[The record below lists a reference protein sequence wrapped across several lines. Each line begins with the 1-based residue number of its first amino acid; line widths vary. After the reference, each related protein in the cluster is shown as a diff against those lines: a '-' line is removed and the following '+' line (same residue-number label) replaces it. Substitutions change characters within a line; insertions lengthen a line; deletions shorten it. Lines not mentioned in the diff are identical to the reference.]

1 MTTLKE
7 RVARPKSS
15 KMTREELEMARA
27 AHRCIGESL
36 DRARAVSI
44 KVTSE
49 DGDME
54 PVQLPTQAL
63 RLIGEVL
70 GALSE
75 RKAVTVVSAKQEM
88 TTVEA
93 SNYLHVSRPFV
104 IREMEAGR
112 LPYRMVG
119 THRRVQFDELH
130 AYKQQMLVNQ
140 KDALK
145 RLAENAYELGLD
157 Y

>member
-1 MTTLKE
+1 
-7 RVARPKSS
+7 
-15 KMTREELEMARA
+15 MARV

-36 DRARAVSI
+36 DRAHAATI
-44 KVTSE
+44 KLISA
-49 DGDME
+49 DGDL
-54 PVQLPTQAL
+54 PSVQLPTKAL

-75 RKAVTVVSAKQEM
+75 RKSVTVVSAKREM

-93 SNYLHVSRPFV
+93 ANYLHVSRPFV

-112 LPYRMVG
+112 LPHRMVG
-119 THRRVQFDELH
+119 THRRVQFEDLH
-130 AYKQQMLVNQ
+130 AYKQRMLASQ
-140 KDALK
+140 KDAL
-145 RLAENAYELGLD
+145 RQLAENANELGLD

>member
-1 MTTLKE
+1 MSTTQARNRGLKPSE
-7 RVARPKSS
+7 LTP
-15 KMTREELEMARA
+15 EELEMARS

-44 KVTSE
+44 KVVSE
-49 DGDME
+49 DGE
-54 PVQLPTQAL
+54 LPPVELPTQAL

-75 RKAVTVVSAKQEM
+75 RKAVTVVPAKREM

-93 SNYLHVSRPFV
+93 ANYLHVSRPFV
-104 IREMEAGR
+104 IREIEAGR

-119 THRRVQFDELH
+119 THRRVSFEDLH
-130 AYKQQMLVNQ
+130 AYKRKMIAGQ
-140 KDALK
+140 KEALK
-145 RLAENAYELGLD
+145 QLAEDANNLGLD

>member
-7 RVARPKSS
+7 RLGRPSPS
-15 KMTREELEMARA
+15 EMTREELEMARA

-36 DRARAVSI
+36 DRARAATI

-49 DGDME
+49 NGEME

-75 RKAVTVVSAKQEM
+75 RKAVTVVSSKQEM

-93 SNYLHVSRPFV
+93 ANYLNVSRPFV
-104 IREMEAGR
+104 IREIEAGR
-112 LPYRMVG
+112 LPHRLVG
-119 THRRVQFDELH
+119 THRRVEFEALH
-130 AYKQQMLVNQ
+130 AYKQQMLANQ
-140 KDALK
+140 KDALN
-145 RLAENAYELGLD
+145 RLAENAIELGLD